1 MSRKSYRLFAQEATG
16 KLMEFLSAILPGKMI
31 SIMYFDEAHELGMHF
46 WILLR
51 LVQHQLSSTKMW
63 YIFMGTKSSISYY
76 APRPD
81 KSQSPA
87 LLACTCLTVAIVL
100 SLRLR
105 AELTQLLPPYIDLGF
120 DQRAIAKGGAA
131 ISVRMGKMQT
141 IEFISQYGRPM
152 YVDFVFKPHLV
163 ISFLG
168 GVHIYLKKCRAR

>member
-1 MSRKSYRLFAQEATG
+1 MSRKSYSLFAQEATG

-31 SIMYFDEAHELGMHF
+31 SIMYFDEAHELRLHLRIF
-46 WILLR
+46 LR
-51 LVQHQLSSTKMW
+51 LVQHQLLSTKMW
-63 YIFMGTKSSISYY
+63 YVFMGTKSSISYY